1 MRKEETEKGE
11 RRKETEEKALLR
23 IISAHYKTADDP
35 ENVHQASEKALPV
48 RGKVVFKDTC
58 SQKDYTGASRVP
70 LAFCL
75 LST

>member
-1 MRKEETEKGE
+1 MRKKETEKGE

-23 IISAHYKTADDP
+23 IISKDDKTADDP
-35 ENVHQASEKALPV
+35 ENVHQASEKVLPV
-48 RGKVVFKDTC
+48 KEKVVFEDIC
-58 SQKDYTGASRVP
+58 SQKDYTEASKVL